1 MGDKSETDLN
11 QPTSFLFC
19 IISYNFV
26 VPHILI
32 FDIDIDINLEIDIDI
47 DKPSEVEIDSQ
58 HKKLTWRPWLME
70 LLLDRMD
77 GWIPQFQPN
86 LKKEINYSF
95 CNLAFL

>member
-1 MGDKSETDLN
+1 MTKELKMGDKSEADLN

-47 DKPSEVEIDSQ
+47 DKPSEVRLILNIKSLHGVHVLWSYCWIGWTDGYPSSSQ
-58 HKKLTWRPWLME
+58 
-70 LLLDRMD
+70 
-77 GWIPQFQPN
+77 I
-86 LKKEINYSF
+86 
-95 CNLAFL
+95 